1 MTTLAA
7 NPPAAHDSRRA
18 SAPAPRVVNVL
29 RLHLT
34 NKFTTLGLPLLILT
48 FIFLVNYVIWL
59 LIYTSTPGGDR
70 QAVEGTQYSGSIA
83 YVFIY
88 MGIIAI
94 QVVLRTFPFALGF
107 SITRRE
113 FALGSALLFGV
124 LSVTYA
130 AILTV
135 MSYIE
140 QATDGWGVG
149 GHMFSTVWYGNGSLP
164 ERFSQEFFGLLFF
177 FFVGAAVSTVYLRW
191 RSLGQMVLWGGVVLI
206 GLGAVTQFTVT
217 NNWAAVG
224 QWFVD
229 AGPYGVVLW
238 SLVITVAA
246 ALFGYRILKRATPVN

>member
-7 NPPAAHDSRRA
+7 TSPAAARSAA
-18 SAPAPRVVNVL
+18 SAPRVVNVL

-34 NKFTTLGLPLLILT
+34 NKWTTLGTPLLILA

-70 QAVEGTQYSGSIA
+70 EAVQGTQYSGSIA

-88 MGIIAI
+88 MAIIGI

-107 SITRRE
+107 SVTRRD
-113 FALGSALLFGV
+113 FAFGSALLFGV
-124 LSVTYA
+124 LSVIYA
-130 AILTV
+130 AILTI

-149 GHMFSTVWYGNGSLP
+149 GHMFSTVWYGTGSLP
-164 ERFSQEFFGLLFF
+164 ERFSQEFFGLLLF

-191 RSLGQMVLWGGVVLI
+191 RALGQMLLWGIIVLI
-206 GLGAVTQFTVT
+206 GLAAVTLITLT
-217 NNWAAVG
+217 NNWSAVG

-229 AGPYGVVLW
+229 AGSYGVVLW
-238 SLVITVAA
+238 TLPITAIA
-246 ALFGYRILKRATPVN
+246 ALFGFRVLRRATPVS

>member
-7 NPPAAHDSRRA
+7 NPPAAPAAR
-18 SAPAPRVVNVL
+18 SAAAAPRVVNVL

-34 NKFTTLGLPLLILT
+34 NKFTTLGLPLLILG

-59 LIYTSTPGGDR
+59 LIYTSTPEGNR
-70 QAVEGTQYSGSIA
+70 EATAGTQYSGSIA

-88 MGIIAI
+88 MAIIAV

-113 FALGSALLFGV
+113 FALGSALLFGS
-124 LSVTYA
+124 LSVIYA

-135 MSYIE
+135 MSYLE
-140 QATDGWGVG
+140 DATDGWGVG
-149 GHMFSTVWYGNGSLP
+149 GHMFSTVWYGTGTVA

-177 FFVGAAVSTVYLRW
+177 FFVGAAVAVVYLRW
-191 RSLGQMVLWGGVVLI
+191 RAIGQTVLWAGLVLVGLGVVALI
-206 GLGAVTQFTVT
+206 TLT
-217 NNWAAVG
+217 NGWASVG

-238 SLVITVAA
+238 TLPVTAVA
-246 ALFGYRILKRATPVN
+246 ALFGFFVLRRATPVS